1 MADMRRAPIASRGV
15 DLRRRT
21 LALALAA
28 IRLHRAIC
36 RMPDARILS
45 LQLLRS
51 ATSTG
56 ANYRAACRAR
66 SRREFIARLGV
77 VVEECD
83 ETLYWLEL
91 IRAAG
96 VGEPI
101 SVADMENEAEELL
114 RVFVASI
121 ATAKARSRG
130 S

>member
-1 MADMRRAPIASRGV
+1 MANMRRAPIVSRGV
-15 DLRRRT
+15 NLRRRT
-21 LALALAA
+21 LAPALAA

-45 LQLLRS
+45 LQLVRA

-77 VVEECD
+77 VIEECD

-96 VGEPI
+96 VI
-101 SVADMENEAEELL
+101 AADGVTEMEDEAEELL
-114 RVFVASI
+114 RVFVASV

-130 S
+130 

>member
-1 MADMRRAPIASRGV
+1 
-15 DLRRRT
+15 
-21 LALALAA
+21 
-28 IRLHRAIC
+28 
-36 RMPDARILS
+36 MPDARILS